1 MRILFS
7 FLIVMTALFSP
18 ALAGDGPAVSAWKI
32 VAENSALSFEGTQ
45 MGAPFKGVFKSFD
58 GTIRFDPARLQD
70 SNVRIA
76 IDMDS
81 VDADS
86 ADRNSY
92 IRMPDWLNVAQFPE
106 AVFTST
112 GFEKGLGPNQYV
124 ALGQLTIR
132 GITLPITLPFTLAIS
147 KNDSGV
153 ETAVMTGETTVNRLD
168 FGIGQ
173 GEWKDPKSV
182 GAEIQVHVRLSAV
195 RDL

>member
-7 FLIVMTALFSP
+7 FLMAIMVVFSP
-18 ALAGDGPAVSAWKI
+18 ALAGDDPTVPAWKI
-32 VAENSALSFEGTQ
+32 IAEDSTLSFEGTQ

-58 GTIRFDPARLQD
+58 GRIRFDPARLQD

-81 VDADS
+81 VDASS
-86 ADRNSY
+86 ADRNTY
-92 IRMPDWLNVAQFPE
+92 IRMPDWLNVAQFPQ
-106 AVFTST
+106 AVFVTT
-112 GFEKGLGPNQYV
+112 GFEKGLGPDQYV
-124 ALGQLTIR
+124 ASGQLTIR
-132 GITLPITLPFTLAIS
+132 GVTLPITLPFTLDIA

-153 ETAVMTGETTVNRLD
+153 ETARITGETTINRLD

-182 GAEIQVHVRLSAV
+182 GTEIQVHINLSAV
-195 RDL
+195 RN